1 MQTIQLLGI
10 RLKDHS
16 KWESLGIAER
26 FLKNR
31 ALRLVLYV
39 NSKELTLASK
49 DAGLKQFIEQADLTL
64 WSTTELVQVAGLK
77 NAGRHREVENRE
89 FLKELL
95 QRLAKNHQAVAVVS
109 DSEEKALLLKQEL
122 LEMQD
127 KLSIVSCFPI
137 GASGVSVEQDVNR
150 LNGVTPA
157 IVIARMPIGAQYSW
171 LEEAKHRVNTGRW
184 MALPEDMGINRKT
197 QSLWHKWGQ
206 KIKHVV
212 FRKRVMKY
220 NDTTETNKTDS

>member
-31 ALRLVLYV
+31 ALHLVLYV
-39 NSKELTLASK
+39 NSKELTLASQ
-49 DAGLKQFIEQADLTL
+49 DPGLKQFIEQADLTL
-64 WSTTELVQVAGLK
+64 WSTKELVQVAGLK

-95 QRLAKNHQAVAVVS
+95 QRLAKNHQAVVAVS

-127 KLSIVSCFPI
+127 KLSIVSCVAI
-137 GASGVSVEQDVNR
+137 GETGISVEQDVNS

-157 IVIARMPIGAQYSW
+157 VVIARMPIGAQASW
-171 LEEAKHRVNTGRW
+171 LQEAKHMVNTGIW
-184 MALPEDMGINRKT
+184 MALPEDMIMDGQA
-197 QSLWHKWGQ
+197 QSFLQKWGQ
-206 KIKHVV
+206 KLKHIV
-212 FRKRVMKY
+212 FRKKVMKY
-220 NDTTETNKTDS
+220 NDTVGTNKTGS

>member
-31 ALRLVLYV
+31 ALHLVLYV
-39 NSKELTLASK
+39 NSKELTLASQEP
-49 DAGLKQFIEQADLTL
+49 GFKQFIEQADLTL
-64 WSTTELVQVAGLK
+64 WSTKELVQVAGLK

-95 QRLAKNHQAVAVVS
+95 QRLAKSHQAVAVVS

-122 LEMQD
+122 LGMQD
-127 KLSIVSCFPI
+127 KLSIVSCTVI
-137 GASGVSVEQDVNR
+137 GATGVSVEQEVNN
-150 LNGVTPA
+150 LNSVTPA
-157 IVIARMPIGAQYSW
+157 IVIARMPIGAQASW
-171 LEEAKHRVNTGRW
+171 LDEAKHMVNTGIW
-184 MALPEDMGINRKT
+184 MALPEDMIMCEQAQG
-197 QSLWHKWGQ
+197 WWQ
-206 KIKHVV
+206 KRWQKLKHIV
-212 FRKRVMKY
+212 FRKKVMKY
-220 NDTTETNKTDS
+220 NDTAGTNKTGP

>member
-31 ALRLVLYV
+31 ALHLVLYV
-39 NSKELTLASK
+39 NSKELTLASQ
-49 DAGLKQFIEQADLTL
+49 DSGLKQFIEQADLTL
-64 WSTTELVQVAGLK
+64 WSTKELVQVAGLK

-95 QRLAKNHQAVAVVS
+95 HRLAKNHQAVAVVS

-122 LEMQD
+122 LEMED
-127 KLSIVSCFPI
+127 KLSVVSCSAI
-137 GASGVSVEQDVNR
+137 GTAGINVEQEVNS

-157 IVIARMPIGAQYSW
+157 IVIARMPIGAQSGW
-171 LEEAKHRVNTGRW
+171 LQEAKHMINTGIW
-184 MALPEDMGINRKT
+184 MALPEDMIINGQA
-197 QSLWHKWGQ
+197 QSCWQKWGQ
-206 KIKHVV
+206 KLKHIV
-212 FRKRVMKY
+212 FRKRVMRY
-220 NDTTETNKTDS
+220 NDTTGTNKTGS

>member
-89 FLKELL
+89 FLKSPFSPQNLPL
-95 QRLAKNHQAVAVVS
+95 FNHKTFRFSPQ
-109 DSEEKALLLKQEL
+109 
-122 LEMQD
+122 
-127 KLSIVSCFPI
+127 
-137 GASGVSVEQDVNR
+137 N
-150 LNGVTPA
+150 
-157 IVIARMPIGAQYSW
+157 
-171 LEEAKHRVNTGRW
+171 
-184 MALPEDMGINRKT
+184 LPLFLT
-197 QSLWHKWGQ
+197 
-206 KIKHVV
+206 
-212 FRKRVMKY
+212 
-220 NDTTETNKTDS
+220 